1 MRLSMS
7 NTIKRILSFPGM
19 SGHAVKS
26 YADALASNR
35 EERDDTS
42 VRNAQ
47 LKEIYLA
54 KALYMCAPSDETGME
69 LLSSCRKSMQGYY
82 TLFAFP

>member
-1 MRLSMS
+1 
-7 NTIKRILSFPGM
+7 M

-35 EERDDTS
+35 EARNDTS
-42 VRNAQ
+42 VRNCQ

-54 KALYMCAPSDETGME
+54 KALCKCDPEDAQGAE
-69 LLSSCRKSMQGYY
+69 LLSSYRDSMQGYY
-82 TLFAFP
+82 SLFAKN